1 MDKISHNDNK
11 QRPVGADTNAKSPK
25 VQARNRRIIA
35 WIWGGLGQVGVI
47 YVFCYFYSCI

>member
-35 WIWGGLGQVGVI
+35 WIWGGLAIGA
-47 YVFCYFYSCI
+47 FMF